1 MAKKRLYQVA
11 REYSITSEAIVKMC
25 KDLGYPVKNH
35 MSTADDAM
43 LAAIDAKFKK
53 ERESVRREI
62 EVKREKTKAR
72 EQKAREEK
80 KTAAEPKKET
90 AKEKELETWDE
101 IAPKTGVEKI
111 KSKSAKP
118 VKGVKT
124 TADQKKRRKKDRHRR
139 QRRRT
144 PDQREVADSVRK
156 TLARMEGA
164 KRTKKHKR
172 RGGGADVDGDEV
184 DNILQVVEFMS
195 VAELASEIG
204 IKATELIAKCMSL
217 GMMATI
223 NQRLDLDTIQ
233 TIALEYGLE
242 VEEVKEIGVDQIDED
257 DEEFDEV
264 YLKHRPPIITI
275 MGHVNHG
282 KTSLLDYLRHT
293 NVVDGESGHITQH
306 IGAYQVR
313 LPGGR
318 LTFLDTPGHAAFT
331 AMRARGAQATDIVVL
346 IVAANNA
353 VQQQTVEAI
362 DHARAAGVPII
373 VAINKMDLPDANA
386 ETVRQQLSQHNLLSE
401 DWGGK
406 TITVE
411 ISAKTGMNV
420 DKLLEMILLQ
430 AEVMELKANPD
441 IRARG
446 VVIEAKVEKGKG
458 VVCNVLVR
466 SGTLRVGSPTVI
478 GNFYAKIRTMVDDM
492 GNPMTEVGPGTPAQV
507 TGLSG
512 IPQAG
517 DRFFVATDEA
527 QARSIAR
534 QRQRIKREQDIRH
547 FKRVALSDVYDQ
559 IREGQISEL
568 NWVLKGDVDGS
579 VEVLADTLQN
589 LSTDEVRVVIIHK
602 GVGAINEN
610 DILLAA
616 ASQAIVVGFHVR
628 PDSRAR
634 DIAAREKVDVRLYT
648 VIYDVESDVKAA
660 LEGLL
665 TPDETEEIKGTA
677 EIREL
682 FRIPKQGVIAGC
694 SVQSGTINRSNSMRV
709 VRDGV
714 SIYTGQIASL
724 RRFKDDVKEVASGFE
739 CGIKIDGYD
748 DVKVGDVLEAYVIVQ
763 VARKL

>member
-11 REYSITSEAIVKMC
+11 REYNITSEAIVKMC

-43 LAAIDAKFKK
+43 MAAIDAKFKK

-62 EVKREKTKAR
+62 EIKREKAKIR
-72 EQKAREEK
+72 EQKARE
-80 KTAAEPKKET
+80 KTEAVGEIALGKDSDKEI
-90 AKEKELETWDE
+90 ELETWDE
-101 IAPKTGVEKI
+101 MVPKKGVEKI
-111 KSKSAKP
+111 GSKDTRPAR
-118 VKGVKT
+118 GVKT
-124 TADQKKRRKKDRHRR
+124 TADRKKKRKKDRRRR
-139 QRRRT
+139 QKRRA

-156 TLARMEGA
+156 TLARMDGA

-172 RGGGADVDGDEV
+172 RGGRPGAVGDED
-184 DNILQVVEFMS
+184 DNTLQVVEFMS

-204 IKATELIAKCMSL
+204 IKPTELIAKCMSL

-242 VEEVKEIGVDQIDED
+242 VEEVKEIGIEEIEEDVEELDESNL
-257 DEEFDEV
+257 V
-264 YLKHRPPIITI
+264 HRPPIITI
-275 MGHVNHG
+275 MGHVDHG

-293 NVVDGESGHITQH
+293 NIVDGESGHITQH

-313 LPGGR
+313 TPGGR

-346 IVAANNA
+346 VVAANDA

-386 ETVRQQLSQHNLLSE
+386 ETVRQQLAQHNLLAE

-441 IRARG
+441 ARAKG
-446 VVIEAKVEKGKG
+446 VVIEAKVEKGRG
-458 VVCNVLVR
+458 VVCSVLVQ
-466 SGTLRVGSPTVI
+466 SGTLRLGSPTVI
-478 GNFYAKIRTMVDDM
+478 GNYYAKIRTIIDDL
-492 GNPMTEVGPGTPAQV
+492 GQPMTEVGPGTPAQI

-517 DRFFVATDEA
+517 DKFFVTPDEA
-527 QARSIAR
+527 QARNVAI

-547 FKRVALSDVYDQ
+547 FKRVALTDVYEQ
-559 IREGQISEL
+559 IREGQ
-568 NWVLKGDVDGS
+568 
-579 VEVLADTLQN
+579 
-589 LSTDEVRVVIIHK
+589 
-602 GVGAINEN
+602 
-610 DILLAA
+610 
-616 ASQAIVVGFHVR
+616 
-628 PDSRAR
+628 
-634 DIAAREKVDVRLYT
+634 
-648 VIYDVESDVKAA
+648 
-660 LEGLL
+660 
-665 TPDETEEIKGTA
+665 
-677 EIREL
+677 
-682 FRIPKQGVIAGC
+682 
-694 SVQSGTINRSNSMRV
+694 
-709 VRDGV
+709 V
-714 SIYTGQIASL
+714 S
-724 RRFKDDVKEVASGFE
+724 
-739 CGIKIDGYD
+739 
-748 DVKVGDVLEAYVIVQ
+748 
-763 VARKL
+763 